1 MALEP
6 ATLISVG
13 KMGAAMAQAL
23 SAFGSALGIG
33 VAGMAAIGAWKKCH
47 VQNKSAPLLQFII
60 FTGAPITQ
68 TFYGM
73 IVTNQLT
80 MLAKDGAPFPAI
92 LLWGL
97 LSGTAIGLSAYIQ
110 GRIGA
115 SAADAFAET
124 GQGFTNHLI
133 ALGIIESV
141 AIFVMI
147 FTLIFA

>member
-1 MALEP
+1 MAVDPVVVSL
-6 ATLISVG
+6 G
-13 KMGAAMAQAL
+13 KMGAACAQSL
-23 SAFGSALGIG
+23 SALGSALGIMT
-33 VAGMAAIGAWKKCH
+33 AGMAAIGAWKKCH
-47 VQNKSAPLLQFII
+47 LQNRPAPLLQFVI

-73 IVTNQLT
+73 IVTRQLT
-80 MLAKDGAPFPAI
+80 ELALGGAAMPSL
-92 LLWGL
+92 LLWGIMAGL
-97 LSGTAIGLSAYIQ
+97 AIGASAWGQ

-147 FTLIFA
+147 FTRLSV